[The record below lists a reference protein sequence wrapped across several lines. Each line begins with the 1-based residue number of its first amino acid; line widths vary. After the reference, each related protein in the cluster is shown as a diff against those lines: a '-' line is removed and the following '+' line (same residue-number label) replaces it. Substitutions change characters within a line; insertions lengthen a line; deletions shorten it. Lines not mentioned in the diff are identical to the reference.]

1 MTLTVHDVEQ
11 RSPEWLQLRAGIVT
25 ASVVG
30 QLLTTEQ
37 PDALEFAC
45 PSCKSIKG
53 ISCASLASKLRT
65 PIKTVHPERSA
76 LASKADSVLKVADN
90 DTSRALTLSLVAERI
105 TGHTEEG
112 GYVSN
117 DMLRGV
123 YEEPRARDLY
133 AETTGQEV
141 TECGFMIH
149 EHDGLTLGYSPDG
162 LVGDRGL
169 LEVKCPRPKG
179 HLATILTDEPPARHM
194 AQMQAGMLVSG
205 RDWCDYVSFCGGLPL
220 FVKRVPYDAEY
231 MDAIWEA
238 VAAFEKNAAAM
249 TADYHARTDGL
260 PVPERIDYFEEI
272 VI

>member
-30 QLLTTEQ
+30 QLLTPT
-37 PDALEFAC
+37 
-45 PSCKSIKG
+45 
-53 ISCASLASKLRT
+53 LR
-65 PIKTVHPERSA
+65 
-76 LASKADSVLKVADN
+76 VADN

-105 TGHTEEG
+105 TGHIEEG
-112 GYVSN
+112 YVNN

-133 AETTGQEV
+133 AETTGQQV
-141 TECGFMIH
+141 TECGFMRYTA
-149 EHDGLTLGYSPDG
+149 DGLTLGYSPDG
-162 LVGDRGL
+162 LVGERGL

-179 HLATILTDEPPARHM
+179 HLATILADEPPARHM

-220 FVKRVPYDAEY
+220 FVKRVNYDADF

-238 VAAFEKNAAAM
+238 VAAFEKNAAAI
-249 TADYHARTDGL
+249 TADYHARTKGL
-260 PVPERIDYFEEI
+260 PVPDRIDYFADLGLEF
-272 VI
+272 